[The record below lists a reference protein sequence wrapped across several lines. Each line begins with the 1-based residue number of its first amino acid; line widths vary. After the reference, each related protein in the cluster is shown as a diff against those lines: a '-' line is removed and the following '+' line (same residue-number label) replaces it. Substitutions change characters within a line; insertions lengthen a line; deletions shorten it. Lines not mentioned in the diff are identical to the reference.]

1 MWEAARARPAP
12 PRPLRVWARRVS
24 PSLLSQQIFLK
35 SPLNPSSSS
44 EPLPQCTHSR
54 VGGGDNL
61 VPSCPPATSGCHVG
75 AQPVWASA
83 PSSGEW
89 ANSHARVG
97 SGWRERGTVHGGL
110 PTVRGAQERSKNLS
124 NRLSEPRAPP
134 YKGKA
139 TGVKFRDGQVKPGA
153 HNRCLMSASGHWPR
167 PDPRAP
173 RGGCH
178 PGGCLPGQG
187 GAKGSGQ
194 HEAQLCFL
202 ASGSKVWPKCLG

>member
-1 MWEAARARPAP
+1 MGGSTRPACPTQAP
-12 PRPLRVWARRVS
+12 PCLGQEGIPKPPQSADFPKVA
-24 PSLLSQQIFLK
+24 P
-35 SPLNPSSSS
+35 
-44 EPLPQCTHSR
+44 EPLLFIRTPPPMHTQQS
-54 VGGGDNL
+54 GGRDNL

-75 AQPVWASA
+75 AQPAWASV